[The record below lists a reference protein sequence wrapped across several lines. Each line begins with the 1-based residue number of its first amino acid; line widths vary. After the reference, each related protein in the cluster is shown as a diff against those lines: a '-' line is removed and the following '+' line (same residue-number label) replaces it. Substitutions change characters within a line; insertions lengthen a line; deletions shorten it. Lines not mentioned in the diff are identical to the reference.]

1 MLVVGACCFVQS
13 LEELE
18 ARISVREA
26 ANLTEV
32 SRMKERVTRQQA
44 ELTKLTRENTG
55 LLENIG
61 QLTAKQQRLEK
72 ELNAAGG
79 VHVSDGGPAQRK
91 EAEERARLLQ
101 LVKLQAK
108 EMEALKAEIGMLRRK
123 GGHVYTP
130 AVPPPMPMGMP
141 MEATMGSSQMM
152 EMSESKMH
160 GGK

>member
-1 MLVVGACCFVQS
+1 
-13 LEELE
+13 
-18 ARISVREA
+18 
-26 ANLTEV
+26 
-32 SRMKERVTRQQA
+32 MKERVTREQA
-44 ELTKLTRENTG
+44 KLTQLTRENTE
-55 LLENIG
+55 LLESIG
-61 QLTAKQQRLEK
+61 QYTAKQQRLEK

-130 AVPPPMPMGMP
+130 SVPPPMPMMPQSGGGMSGSGHIG
-141 MEATMGSSQMM
+141 MDMG
-152 EMSESKMH
+152 MH
-160 GGK
+160 GSGMMGDSKEQTK